1 MKHDDLIRVQH
12 MIDASTELLSFIEN
26 KKRNDLD
33 NDRMLV
39 LSVIKEIEIIGE
51 AANKVSNELKE
62 QFPDIPWSEI
72 INMRN
77 RLIHTYFDIDTE
89 IVWSSITQDVP
100 QLLTMLRILIDQ
112 K

>member
-1 MKHDDLIRVQH
+1 
-12 MIDASTELLSFIEN
+12 MIDASTELLSFVEN
-26 KKRNDLD
+26 KKRSDLD

-51 AANKVSNELKE
+51 AANKISNELKE

-89 IVWSSITQDVP
+89 IVWSSVTQDLP
-100 QLLTMLRILIDQ
+100 QLLSMLKKIINQ
-112 K
+112 E